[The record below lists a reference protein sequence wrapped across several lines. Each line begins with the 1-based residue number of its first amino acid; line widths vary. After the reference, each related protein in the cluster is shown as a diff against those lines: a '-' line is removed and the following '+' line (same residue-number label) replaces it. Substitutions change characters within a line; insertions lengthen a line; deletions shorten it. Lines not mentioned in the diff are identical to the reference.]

1 MNVLIVYN
9 SALDPNSM
17 SGVQRYFIDVV
28 REWKRQGHRVDF
40 LAGRGAWPS
49 FERNF
54 PGSALISSDDLFYFP
69 PHRLKQ
75 TWRYL
80 PAFAWR
86 MVTPWFV
93 RTPVRYDI
101 VLACAQF
108 IYEIGPTLV
117 LARRHQAAV
126 GVKIHHV
133 VAAQSRAPGFF
144 DRLHVWSER
153 TTARWLNRR
162 ADLLLC
168 TTRQVAND
176 FNAIEKEL
184 GLKPST
190 LLCTGNALNFEEFP
204 FNPEIPKQFDAVLLG
219 RLHAHKGVLDAPAIW
234 QQVRLQRPAAR
245 LVIIGE
251 GPHRAALEAEF
262 ARIGLG
268 PETGAVEFTGGV
280 SDSVKNE
287 RVAQSRVGLSLSR
300 EEGWGLSIT
309 EFMAAGLPVVAMEL
323 PVFSEVFPGHLDLV
337 PVADTKRTAERILHW
352 LNQPELARKQ
362 GEENR
367 RFIQRYDARNLA
379 QVEIDAM
386 KTAVAAKR
394 PPNVEAAPR
403 RFPNNTPK

>member
-1 MNVLIVYN
+1 
-9 SALDPNSM
+9 
-17 SGVQRYFIDVV
+17 
-28 REWKRQGHRVDF
+28 
-40 LAGRGAWPS
+40 
-49 FERNF
+49 
-54 PGSALISSDDLFYFP
+54 
-69 PHRLKQ
+69 
-75 TWRYL
+75 
-80 PAFAWR
+80 
-86 MVTPWFV
+86 
-93 RTPVRYDI
+93 
-101 VLACAQF
+101 
-108 IYEIGPTLV
+108 
-117 LARRHQAAV
+117 
-126 GVKIHHV
+126 
-133 VAAQSRAPGFF
+133 
-144 DRLHVWSER
+144 
-153 TTARWLNRR
+153 
-162 ADLLLC
+162 LC

-204 FNPEIPKQFDAVLLG
+204 FNPETPKQFDAVLLG

-287 RVAQSRVGLSLSR
+287 RVSQSRVGLSLSR

-337 PVADTKRTAERILHW
+337 PMADKQRTAERILHW
-352 LNQPELARKQ
+352 LNQPELTRKQ

-394 PPNVEAAPR
+394 PPTVEAASR

>member
-9 SALDPNSM
+9 SALDPHSM

-54 PGSALISSDDLFYFP
+54 PGSVLISSDDLFYFP

-86 MVTPWFV
+86 MITPWFV

-101 VLACAQF
+101 ILACAQF

-117 LARRHQAAV
+117 LARRHRAAV

-133 VAAQSRAPGFF
+133 VAAQSRAPGLF
-144 DRLHVWSER
+144 DQLHVWSER

-168 TTRQVAND
+168 TTRQVAAD
-176 FNAIEKEL
+176 FNAIENEL
-184 GLKPST
+184 GLKPSA

-204 FNPEIPKQFDAVLLG
+204 FNPNIPKQFDTVLLG

-234 QQVRLQRPAAR
+234 QQIRQQRPTAR
-245 LVIIGE
+245 LLIIGE

-268 PETGAVEFTGGV
+268 PETGAVKFTGGV
-280 SDSVKNE
+280 SDPVKNE
-287 RVAQSRVGLSLSR
+287 LVAQTRIGLSLSR

-323 PVFSEVFPGHLDLV
+323 PVFNEVFPGHLDLV
-337 PVADTKRTAERILHW
+337 PAADIHATAKRILYW
-352 LNQPELARKQ
+352 LDHPEHARQQ

-367 RFIQRYDARNLA
+367 RFILRYDARTLA
-379 QVEIDAM
+379 RVEIEAM
-386 KTAVAAKR
+386 
-394 PPNVEAAPR
+394 EAAVLKNKLR
-403 RFPNNTPK
+403 DSQIR

>member
-1 MNVLIVYN
+1 
-9 SALDPNSM
+9 M

-54 PGSALISSDDLFYFP
+54 PGSVLISSDDLFYFP

-86 MVTPWFV
+86 MITPWFV

-101 VLACAQF
+101 ILACAQF

-117 LARRHQAAV
+117 LARRHRAAV

-133 VAAQSRAPGFF
+133 VAAQSRAPGLF
-144 DRLHVWSER
+144 DQLHVWSER

-168 TTRQVAND
+168 TTRQVAAD
-176 FNAIEKEL
+176 FNAIENEL
-184 GLKPST
+184 GLKPSA

-204 FNPEIPKQFDAVLLG
+204 FNPNIPKQFDTVLLG

-234 QQVRLQRPAAR
+234 QQIRQQRPTAR
-245 LVIIGE
+245 LLIIGE

-268 PETGAVEFTGGV
+268 PETGAVKFTGGV
-280 SDSVKNE
+280 SDPVKNE
-287 RVAQSRVGLSLSR
+287 LVAQTRIGLSLSR

-323 PVFSEVFPGHLDLV
+323 PVFNEVFPGHLDLV
-337 PVADTKRTAERILHW
+337 PAADIHATAKRILYW
-352 LNQPELARKQ
+352 LDHPEHARQQ

-367 RFIQRYDARNLA
+367 RFILRYDARTLA
-379 QVEIDAM
+379 RVEIEAM
-386 KTAVAAKR
+386 
-394 PPNVEAAPR
+394 EAAVLKNKLR
-403 RFPNNTPK
+403 DSQIR